1 MKIIYLTILALFF
14 GNSLFSQYGNRDGNR
29 IGISG
34 GISQSTL
41 LNSNFNSKPG
51 IGYAGGFSVRG
62 NYYNNWSMIYGMQ
75 FFQNTVSLE
84 TQTANGFKKD
94 TDFELSGVQIRLL
107 GSYNIIKNHIS
118 VDFGPVLQVNGK
130 FTTKEENRNNTFED
144 TNLSA
149 KNLEE
154 IGNINANLY
163 FGFSGGGKVVRLLVF
178 YQYGLTNI
186 FSKLNDNPGFVN
198 LNQDQEFKGNI
209 GTISAQIVFNL

>member
-14 GNSLFSQYGNRDGNR
+14 GNSLFSQYGYRDGNR

-34 GISQSTL
+34 GISQSEL
-41 LNSNFNSKPG
+41 LNSNFKSKPG
-51 IGYAGGFSVRG
+51 TGYAGGFSVRG

-75 FFQNTVSLE
+75 FFINTVSLE

-107 GSYNIIKNHIS
+107 GSYNIIKNHVS

-144 TNLSA
+144 TNLTA

-163 FGFSGGGKVVRLLVF
+163 LGFSGGGKVVRLLVF
-178 YQYGLTNI
+178 YQYGLTNV